1 MEKINLPEY
10 LQRAAK
16 IRINEELY
24 NKCALRGWSLTELL
38 EEMNPS
44 ETGDVL
50 DAFERQLKLRN
61 IKIAGEG
68 ADVIERFFASND
80 NKVLFPEFISRQIR
94 FGIDQYNKLGH
105 VIATRTKINDDTY
118 KTLYLSNA
126 EAEKQLAKSA
136 EGAELPA
143 VEMKTSEHTLKVY
156 KYGRYLETTYEAIR
170 RKKAN
175 VVVVFLRAIGI
186 QIAQDKFADAV
197 DVAINGD
204 GNNNAAAVI
213 NTASS
218 GTLTYADLVNFWL
231 CTDPYTMNVMVV
243 NKETAQTLLTLA
255 EFKDP
260 EVGQSFLTKGELIT
274 PLGCKL
280 LVDESVPADKV
291 LGLDNRYAIEEVFE
305 TNLITE
311 AEKLIRKQIEGTA
324 VSEVAGFGKLFND
337 ATKVLDVTWS

>member
-1 MEKINLPEY
+1 MEKIHLPEN
-10 LQRAAK
+10 LQRAALVK
-16 IRINEELY
+16 LDEDLY
-24 NKCALRGWSLTELL
+24 SKCAIRGWSLTELL
-38 EEMNPS
+38 EEINPS
-44 ETGDVL
+44 ETGDML

-80 NKVLFPEFISRQIR
+80 NKILFPEFVSRQIR
-94 FGIDQYNKLGH
+94 TGIEQYNKLKH
-105 VIATRTKINDDTY
+105 VVATRTKINDDTY
-118 KTLYLSNA
+118 KTLHLSNTD
-126 EAEKQLAKSA
+126 AEKQLAKTS
-136 EGAELPA
+136 EGASLPGI
-143 VEMKTSEHTLKVY
+143 EIKTSEHTLKLY

-175 VVVVFLRAIGI
+175 VVIVFLRAIGI
-186 QIAQDKFADAV
+186 QIAKDKFADAIS
-197 DVAINGD
+197 VAINGD
-204 GNNNAAAVI
+204 GNDNAAEEI

-218 GTLTYADLVNFWL
+218 GTLAYADLVDFWL
-231 CTDPYTMNVMVV
+231 SADPYQMNVMFAD
-243 NKETAQTLLTLA
+243 KDTAKTILTLT

-260 EVGQSFLTKGELIT
+260 EVGLNFMSKGELIT

-280 LVDESVPADKV
+280 IVDDAMSANKI

-324 VSEVAGFGKLFND
+324 VSEIAGFGKLFNE
-337 ATKVLDVTWS
+337 ATKVLCLTWS